1 MFDIKCKGLFP
12 TDLYF
17 VSIFDKQE
25 NESYK
30 QELIK
35 IAETEQGTVRSNR
48 NGFQSDTLLWKNEVF
63 KPLLEKSSSVIQSII
78 TDTSQNHPEFVI
90 RSMWGNI
97 NPKGG
102 YNLTHVHPSG
112 WMSCVYYIN
121 LPEGCPGI
129 TFEDPRPAKIMD
141 FQQSCLRDDNYF
153 THQPTTGDLVIFPS
167 WLPHFVNP
175 NTTDELR
182 MSISFNVE
190 LMV

>member
-1 MFDIKCKGLFP
+1 MFNIKQRNLFP
-12 TDLYF
+12 TDLF
-17 VSIFDKQE
+17 FTNIFDEKE
-25 NESYK
+25 NEIYK

-35 IAETEQGTVRSNR
+35 IANTEEGKVRSNR
-48 NGFQSDTLLWKNEVF
+48 GGFQSDTMLWNNEVF
-63 KPLLEKSSSVIQSII
+63 KPLLEKSTAVIQSII
-78 TDTSQNHPEFVI
+78 ADYSQNRPEFVI
-90 RSMWGNI
+90 RSMWGNV

-112 WMSCVYYIN
+112 WMSCVYYVN
-121 LPEGCPGI
+121 VPENSSGI

-175 NTTDELR
+175 NPTDDLR

-190 LMV
+190 LVV